1 MSISMK
7 DILQSDDE
15 EDEEEDKEK
24 TKELKVGK
32 NNNIG
37 KQN

>member
-1 MSISMK
+1 MK
-7 DILQSDDE
+7 DILQSDE

>member
-7 DILQSDDE
+7 DILQSDE